1 MIKNMYRNSK
11 KIILFG
17 CPCASAYIVY
27 HYWKKRQLKPIDE
40 GFEEVAKIIKLDDRN
55 SKELCKLF
63 KELRT
68 TDSSY
73 SWRND
78 TQDNKKPPTFSSWS
92 GNSQKIKNEISAF
105 RGPSCFGSNLLIKL
119 RVNNS
124 KENNNEKLAFSSL
137 RNNSNENKNEQS
149 AFSSLRNNSK
159 ENNNEQSA
167 FSFDVLYS
175 DEELKK
181 EFFYQIFERD
191 LSSLNDNRYNKNTPP
206 YAVNSIKMSPIKL
219 NYSSYKEYQQIML
232 PFLIDEFWY
241 SLKNDILEKTKNE
254 IHDKSVAGDVIE
266 HSFETVSIDSDNGKK
281 LHKITRFELT
291 ATVPRCDKDEDKP
304 HRDLNIEDLYPSRG
318 DIVIIYRSS
327 KHPIQFAYIE
337 KSDNRTT
344 SKNDKDYEILTYTLI
359 TKFSSSLKLSGYLTI
374 TPVTWILSSLALVDS
389 LGYIPQSPLIN
400 AILKPDFDSYKML
413 STINSIPTATEETL
427 NSKQLEVLSRVVT
440 TIEDKYTPGICLIQG
455 PPGTGKTKVIK
466 NIIATIL
473 SRKSATRI
481 LVCAPSNKA
490 IDEIVI
496 RLLEIQPKME
506 EKKVPF
512 EIVRVGREEKIHQSV
527 QSVSLVKLA
536 KSKKNKFLSSKR
548 QQDNEECILQ
558 SANII
563 ACTLTSC
570 WTSYRM
576 KAVFSNGNCKI
587 PLCIIDESAQATELL
602 TLIPLMLNIQR
613 LILVGDPQ
621 QLPPTVISQKAKEY
635 GYDQSLF
642 ARIQKIFEVKSK
654 NPIIMLDTQ
663 YRMVE
668 AISQWPNRYFYK
680 GAIKN
685 AASVEALNFCNY
697 IVFNHSYSQ
706 DSDRSSNPSEAEL
719 VQNIVNV
726 LKGSLKLYNS
736 YSEKCIG
743 VITPYKRQ
751 RDLLNELIN
760 PLKEEKKMKKKSGVK
775 TNNRDRKKDEVNK
788 KNFDSNDKKE
798 DEKEKKENKIDVN
811 TVDSFQGSERD
822 VIIMSCVRS
831 NGIGFVKDPN
841 RLNVSLTRAKHT
853 LILCGN
859 FNEFKQNKMWKN
871 LLQDAKARGF
881 YHNIS
886 KDDLKS
892 ITKHLIIDR
901 GKGLS

>member
-1 MIKNMYRNSK
+1 M
-11 KIILFG
+11 
-17 CPCASAYIVY
+17 
-27 HYWKKRQLKPIDE
+27 
-40 GFEEVAKIIKLDDRN
+40 DRS
-55 SKELCKLF
+55 SKELCKSF

-68 TDSSY
+68 TDSSAC
-73 SWRND
+73 SWRTN
-78 TQDNKKPPTFSSWS
+78 TQDN
-92 GNSQKIKNEISAF
+92 
-105 RGPSCFGSNLLIKL
+105 
-119 RVNNS
+119 
-124 KENNNEKLAFSSL
+124 
-137 RNNSNENKNEQS
+137 NKQS
-149 AFSSLRNNSK
+149 AFSSWRSNSQKINNEKSAFSSWRSNSK

-167 FSFDVLYS
+167 ISSWRNRPQVNTQQSSICFDVLYS

-181 EFFYQIFERD
+181 EFFYQIFKWD
-191 LSSLNDNRYNKNTPP
+191 PSSLNDNRYNKNTPP
-206 YAVNSIKMSPIKL
+206 YTGDLIKMSPIKL

-241 SLKNDILEKTKNE
+241 SLKSDILEDTKNE
-254 IHDKSVAGDVIE
+254 IHKKTVAGDVIE
-266 HSFETVSIDSDNGKK
+266 HSFKTVSIDSDNGKK

-291 ATVPRCDKDEDKP
+291 ATVPRCDKNEDKP
-304 HRDLNIEDLYPSRG
+304 RRDLNIEDLYPSRG
-318 DIVIIYRSS
+318 DLVIIYRSS

-337 KSDNRTT
+337 ESDNRTT
-344 SKNDKDYEILTYTLI
+344 EKNDKDYEILTYTLI

-496 RLLEIQPKME
+496 RLLEIQSKME

-512 EIVRVGREEKIHQSV
+512 KIVRVGREEKIHQSV

-536 KSKKNKFLSSKR
+536 KSKKNKFSEQKFFSNER
-548 QQDNEECILQ
+548 QQDIEEYILQ

-576 KAVFSNGNCKI
+576 KAVFSKGNCKI

-621 QLPPTVISQKAKEY
+621 QLPPTVLSQKAKEY

-642 ARIQKIFEVKSK
+642 ARTQQIFEYKSK

-663 YRMVE
+663 YRMVND
-668 AISQWPNRYFYK
+668 ISHWPNRYFYK

-706 DSDRSSNPSEAEL
+706 DSDGFSNPSEAEL
-719 VQNIVNV
+719 VRNIVNV
-726 LKGSLKLYNS
+726 LKEFIKLHDS

-751 RDLLNELIN
+751 RALLNELIN
-760 PLKEEKKMKKKSGVK
+760 PFKEEKKMKKKIGVE
-775 TNNRDRKKDEVNK
+775 TNNLDGEKDNEVNT
-788 KNFDSNDKKE
+788 KNSDSNDEEK

-811 TVDSFQGSERD
+811 TVDSFQGSECD
-822 VIIMSCVRS
+822 IIIMSCVRS

-841 RLNVSLTRAKHT
+841 RLNVSLTRAKHS

-859 FNEFKQNKMWKN
+859 FNEFKRNNMWED

-881 YHNIS
+881 YFNIS

-892 ITKHLIIDR
+892 ITKHLIVNR
-901 GKGLS
+901 GNGLS